1 MYNEKML
8 HILQT
13 GDLHLGKIF
22 YGVSLIADQKFFLE
36 QVISILKENL
46 GTKNEYHALF
56 IAGDIYDKAIPSIEA
71 VALFDD
77 FLTQLN
83 SMFPNLPVFII
94 SGNHDSATRL
104 SYAANFLKSQKI
116 FIATDVKKIDE
127 PTILCGS
134 AGEKFAVYQIPFLQ
148 SGALENPDG
157 ERLSSQ
163 SDLVKEAV
171 RRIECAH
178 KENPEIKKMKAILN
192 AHLFVLGGAQSSSE
206 RIFIGNAELV
216 EKSTFDFFDYVSIG
230 HLHKGQKVS
239 EKCYYAGSP
248 LVYSFDEIS
257 AEKNFLDITLG
268 EKNEQEISVRK
279 IPVSPLHKTSCLK
292 GKFEDFYRLDK
303 NKNPDLYE
311 MRNDY
316 IELTCTDSILI
327 ENPVAKLREN
337 FPNILSVKQECL
349 AKQNAKEISK
359 RDFDENSENF
369 SPSQIF
375 ENFLKDVV
383 PDFKI
388 EEWQKEKEIFE
399 SFTKE
404 IAI

>member
-1 MYNEKML
+1 MYNGKML

-22 YGVSLIADQKFFLE
+22 YGISLIADQKFVLE
-36 QVISILKENL
+36 QILGILKKNL

-56 IAGDIYDKAIPSIEA
+56 IAGDIYDKAIPSVEA

-83 SMFPNLPVFII
+83 SALPNLPVFAI
-94 SGNHDSATRL
+94 SGNHDSAARL
-104 SYAANFLKSQKI
+104 SYASNFLKGQKI
-116 FIATDVKKIDE
+116 FIATDAKKITE
-127 PTILCGS
+127 PTVLCGS
-134 AGEKFAVYQIPFLQ
+134 DGEKFAVYQIPFLQ
-148 SGALENPDG
+148 SGALENPNG

-163 SDLVKEAV
+163 SDLLKEAV
-171 RRIECAH
+171 RRIEVAH
-178 KENPEIKKMKAILN
+178 KENLKMKNLKAILN

-216 EKSTFDFFDYVSIG
+216 EKSVFDFFDYVSVG

-257 AEKNFLDITLG
+257 VEKNFLDITLD
-268 EKNEQEISVRK
+268 EKSEQKISAKK
-279 IPVSPLHKTSCLK
+279 IPVQPLHKTSCLK
-292 GKFEDFYRLDK
+292 GKFEDFYRLNK
-303 NKNPDLYE
+303 NKNPELYE
-311 MRNDY
+311 RREDY
-316 IELTCTDSILI
+316 IELTCTDPILI

-349 AKQNAKEISK
+349 SRQNAQEISK
-359 RDFDENSENF
+359 RDFDEISENF

-375 ENFLKDVV
+375 ENFVSDVV

-399 SFTKE
+399 LITKE
-404 IAI
+404 IEI

>member
-56 IAGDIYDKAIPSIEA
+56 IAGDIYDKAIPSVEA

-178 KENPEIKKMKAILN
+178 KENPETKKMKAILN

-216 EKSTFDFFDYVSIG
+216 EKSTFDFFDYVSVG

-303 NKNPDLYE
+303 NKNPELYE

-359 RDFDENSENF
+359 RDFDKNSENF

>member
-1 MYNEKML
+1 ML

-22 YGVSLIADQKFFLE
+22 YGVPLIADQKFFLE
-36 QVISILKENL
+36 QVLDILKKNL

-56 IAGDIYDKAIPSIEA
+56 IAGDIYDKTIPSVEA
-71 VALFDD
+71 IALFDD

-83 SMFPNLPVFII
+83 SSLPNFSVFII
-94 SGNHDSATRL
+94 PGNHDSATRL

-116 FIATDVKKIDE
+116 FIATDIKKIAE
-127 PTILCGS
+127 PTILHGN

-163 SDLVKEAV
+163 SDLLKEAV

-178 KENPEIKKMKAILN
+178 KKNPETKNLKAILN

-216 EKSTFDFFDYVSIG
+216 EKSIFDFFDYVSIG
-230 HLHKGQKVS
+230 HLHKSQKIS

-248 LVYSFDEIS
+248 LVYSFDEVS
-257 AEKNFLDITLG
+257 VEKNFLDVTF
-268 EKNEQEISVRK
+268 NEEDGQKISVQK
-279 IPVSPLHKTSCLK
+279 IPVKPLHKTSCLK

-303 NKNPDLYE
+303 NKNPELYE
-311 MRNDY
+311 RRDDY

-327 ENPVAKLREN
+327 ENPVAKLRDN
-337 FPNILSVKQECL
+337 FPNILSVKQEYL
-349 AKQNAKEISK
+349 TKQNTKEISK
-359 RDFDENSENF
+359 RDFDGNSENF
-369 SPSQIF
+369 SPPKIF
-375 ENFLKDVV
+375 ENFLNDVV
-383 PDFKI
+383 SDFKI
-388 EEWQKEKEIFE
+388 EEWEKEKEIFE

-404 IAI
+404 III